1 MALNL
6 QPNQEGLESAGA
18 EYKESIQF
26 TYQKPAYL
34 ASD

>member
-18 EYKESIQF
+18 EYKEYPVYIPETSI
-26 TYQKPAYL
+26 L
-34 ASD
+34 GL